1 MYTTKMKPEITI
13 KLYANFFNICGVKS
27 FENVSDEKIEILK
40 QKATELKNQFYS
52 DDIPKYL
59 QMLLYHVRNEI
70 KDFDKTEK
78 VMLLILVID
87 PECITWKLYNSAK
100 IPSESKAKETYEKAK
115 TIKEKKEGKLAYEEA
130 LRKKS
135 RAILNLS
142 SQVQEKI
149 GLFIPSIIQLEKLYL
164 KRNNYSTLKRYTNKD
179 NFPLL
184 NQILEKINL
193 IKEIPEDRKEVL
205 DKSLKRYQESFP
217 EIDINLLIYHIFVQ
231 PNMLEIKN
239 INEQLYF
246 LINASQLG
254 YENDETLASI
264 YQYYCTWDAMNEELK
279 RVYGYTST
287 SLLKLQ
293 GHYNT
298 IYNIKGDF

>member
-1 MYTTKMKPEITI
+1 MYTTKMKPEVTI
-13 KLYANFFNICGVKS
+13 KLYADFFNICGVKS

-40 QKATELKNQFYS
+40 QKANELKNQFYS

-100 IPSESKAKETYEKAK
+100 IPSESKAKEAYEKAR

-142 SQVQEKI
+142 SQVQEKNRT
-149 GLFIPSIIQLEKLYL
+149 FYSI
-164 KRNNYSTLKRYTNKD
+164 NYTIRKTIFKKKQ
-179 NFPLL
+179 LL
-184 NQILEKINL
+184 NTKKIY
-193 IKEIPEDRKEVL
+193 KQR
-205 DKSLKRYQESFP
+205 
-217 EIDINLLIYHIFVQ
+217 
-231 PNMLEIKN
+231 
-239 INEQLYF
+239 
-246 LINASQLG
+246 
-254 YENDETLASI
+254 
-264 YQYYCTWDAMNEELK
+264 
-279 RVYGYTST
+279 
-287 SLLKLQ
+287 
-293 GHYNT
+293 
-298 IYNIKGDF
+298 

>member
-13 KLYANFFNICGVKS
+13 KLYANFFNICGIKS

-184 NQILEKINL
+184 NQILEKN
-193 IKEIPEDRKEVL
+193 KFN
-205 DKSLKRYQESFP
+205 KRNTRRSQRSF
-217 EIDINLLIYHIFVQ
+217 
-231 PNMLEIKN
+231 
-239 INEQLYF
+239 
-246 LINASQLG
+246 
-254 YENDETLASI
+254 
-264 YQYYCTWDAMNEELK
+264 
-279 RVYGYTST
+279 R
-287 SLLKLQ
+287 
-293 GHYNT
+293 
-298 IYNIKGDF
+298 